1 MKKSVKVF
9 ISYSRKDAEF
19 VEKLAQKI
27 QNAGGV
33 DITIDVKSVAFG
45 DNLQDFVDHA
55 VRDTDLTISVVS
67 KHSLESAWVAQE
79 FLETLMYEKVNEKK
93 KLLPIYIDRS
103 LFDNNY
109 CLELL
114 GKIDRNIKDLIEMTG
129 KAAQLGGNSTNYDLQ
144 RARLHRLKS
153 QLGDILAHLQSR
165 LAADFS
171 NEQAMAENLPKL
183 LNTIKGKETEQPMLS
198 EPEPIPFV
206 NRKAEFV
213 NRKTEWE
220 KVLVYPEGQ
229 YYFFDGSAGYG
240 KTELL
245 RKIHEKFQ
253 QAQWLSAY
261 IALQEP
267 MTLRDTLDALKRIWN
282 FDLPA
287 HLVDQRQTGLEI
299 GKTLA
304 AKHQQ
309 EHVEGVALLLDLERT
324 PNSNLIQIFNI
335 FVTQII
341 PGIFDGLIHNSDFFR
356 NTPMRFRVVLAARY
370 LASLINEWNP
380 HYTITLLQPFDYRV
394 SLDICKQYDPETE
407 QQEEFAAHLLFY
419 SGGHPRCMVKIL
431 NMYQETKLPP
441 SDFFTY
447 CRNQIE
453 EIALE
458 EANWVHSCIQEK
470 LIPIF
475 DRLCVYRRINH
486 LLLKQFL
493 PEFGWHGD
501 EYDLLL
507 ELRRSYLLNWADAN
521 RQHLSDD
528 ITRRLL
534 VLRRRYGTDS
544 ASLTTACKQ
553 AEVHCLEQLEF
564 SVEYRA
570 YWAVE
575 ALFEYLQSQVQ
586 SIKKAS
592 ERKKLQ
598 EQFFTH
604 KLPHILQHLIEGRDP
619 RGEREPL
626 LGVLSADWEFHFTL
640 NYYLRESFYNE
651 TPYQRML
658 EAVDNFF
665 RHHLNNSG
673 GK

>member
-1 MKKSVKVF
+1 
-9 ISYSRKDAEF
+9 
-19 VEKLAQKI
+19 
-27 QNAGGV
+27 
-33 DITIDVKSVAFG
+33 
-45 DNLQDFVDHA
+45 

-109 CLELL
+109 YLELL
-114 GKIDRNIKDLIEMTG
+114 KKIAGNIEELTDMTR
-129 KAAQLGGNSTNYDLQ
+129 KAAQLGGNSANYDLQ
-144 RARLHRLKS
+144 RTRLHRLKS
-153 QLGDILAHLQSR
+153 QLGDILAQLQSR

-183 LNTIKGKETEQPMLS
+183 LNIIKGTTQPPR
-198 EPEPIPFV
+198 EPEQTPFIPFV
-206 NRKAEFV
+206 NRKA
-213 NRKTEWE
+213 EWE

-240 KTELL
+240 KTVLL

-261 IALQEP
+261 LALQEP
-267 MTLRDTLDALKRIWN
+267 MTLRDTLDALKGIWN

-380 HYTITLLQPFDYRV
+380 QYTITQLQPFDYRV

-447 CRNQIE
+447 CRSQIE

-458 EANWVHSCIQEK
+458 EANWVHSCIQEN
-470 LIPIF
+470 LVPIF
-475 DRLCVYRRINH
+475 DRLCVYRRINPF
-486 LLLKQFL
+486 LLKQFL

-501 EYDLLL
+501 EYDLLFVGC
-507 ELRRSYLLNWADAN
+507 
-521 RQHLSDD
+521 
-528 ITRRLL
+528 
-534 VLRRRYGTDS
+534 VL
-544 ASLTTACKQ
+544 
-553 AEVHCLEQLEF
+553 CL
-564 SVEYRA
+564 
-570 YWAVE
+570 
-575 ALFEYLQSQVQ
+575 
-586 SIKKAS
+586 
-592 ERKKLQ
+592 
-598 EQFFTH
+598 
-604 KLPHILQHLIEGRDP
+604 
-619 RGEREPL
+619 
-626 LGVLSADWEFHFTL
+626 
-640 NYYLRESFYNE
+640 
-651 TPYQRML
+651 
-658 EAVDNFF
+658 
-665 RHHLNNSG
+665 
-673 GK
+673 

>member
-1 MKKSVKVF
+1 MRKSVKVF

-27 QNAGGV
+27 QNAGGI
-33 DITIDVKSVAFG
+33 DITIDDKSLAFG

-103 LFDNNY
+103 LFDNKY
-109 CLELL
+109 YLELL
-114 GKIDRNIKDLIEMTG
+114 GKIEENIIELTQMTSEAV
-129 KAAQLGGNSTNYDLQ
+129 KHGGSSPNYDLQ
-144 RARLHRLKS
+144 RARLHKLKS
-153 QLGDILAHLQSR
+153 QLGDILAHLQNR
-165 LAADFS
+165 LVADFS
-171 NEQAMAENLPKL
+171 NEQVMAENLPKL
-183 LNTIKGKETEQPMLS
+183 LNIIKGTAQQTPR
-198 EPEPIPFV
+198 EPEKTPYIPFV
-206 NRKAEFV
+206 NRKA
-213 NRKTEWE
+213 EWE

-240 KTELL
+240 KTVLL

-253 QAQWLSAY
+253 QAKWLSAY

-267 MTLRDTLDALKRIWN
+267 MTLRGTIDALKQVWN
-282 FDLPA
+282 FDLPNT
-287 HLVDQRQTGLEI
+287 LVDQRQTGLEI
-299 GKTLA
+299 GKTVA

-309 EHVEGVALLLDLERT
+309 EHFEGVALIVDLERT
-324 PNSNLIQIFNI
+324 PNETLIHIFRTL
-335 FVTQII
+335 VTQVI
-341 PGIFDGLIHNSDFFR
+341 PGIFDGLTHNSDFFR
-356 NTPMRFRVVLAARY
+356 NTPMGFRVVLAARY
-370 LASLINEWNP
+370 LASLVNELNP
-380 HYTITLLQPFDYRV
+380 QYTITQLTPFDYRV
-394 SLDICKQYDPETE
+394 SFDICKQYVQETE
-407 QQEEFAAHLLFY
+407 QQGEFAAHLLFY

-431 NMYQETKLPP
+431 DMYKDAKLPP

-447 CRNQIE
+447 YRRQIQD
-453 EIALE
+453 IALE
-458 EANWVHSCIQEK
+458 EADWVYSCIK
-470 LIPIF
+470 PNLIPIF
-475 DRLCVYRRINH
+475 DRLCVYRRINYV
-486 LLLKQFL
+486 LLKQFR

-521 RQHLSDD
+521 RQLLSDD

-534 VLRRRYGTDS
+534 VLRRRYGTERVPF
-544 ASLTTACKQ
+544 ATACEQ
-553 AEVHCLEQLEF
+553 AEAHCLEQLES

-575 ALFEYLQSQVQ
+575 ALFEYLQSHVQ
-586 SIKKAS
+586 KIETALD
-592 ERKKLQ
+592 RRMLCQ
-598 EQFFTH
+598 EFLNH
-604 KLPHILQHLIEGRDP
+604 KLPQILQQFVEGRDL
-619 RGEREPL
+619 RFQREPL
-626 LGVLSADWEFHFTL
+626 LGILSADWEFHFTL
-640 NYYLRESFYNE
+640 NYYLRDGFYND

-658 EAVDNFF
+658 ERIDGFF
-665 RHHLNNSG
+665 QHQFSNSG